1 LRENGD
7 LATIAWDMTNERMI
21 YLTKA
26 QESFLGAQSEFA
38 NGRYNNCAN
47 RCYYSCLQAARA
59 ALHEAGIKPDSPRM
73 AWGHEFIQARFVGEL
88 INRRKRYPT
97 SLRDT
102 LARTLILR
110 QLADYEP
117 DVVSRT
123 QAERSLRRSHEFLS
137 TLLLKGGGAS

>member
-1 LRENGD
+1 
-7 LATIAWDMTNERMI
+7 MTTEQMI
-21 YLTKA
+21 FLTKA

-59 ALHEAGIKPDSPRM
+59 TLHLAGIKPPSTRM
-73 AWGHEFIQARFVGEL
+73 TWGHEFIQAQFVGEL
-88 INRRKRYPT
+88 INRRKRYPP

-110 QLADYEP
+110 QMGDYEP
-117 DVVSRT
+117 DMVSQT
-123 QAERSLRRSHEFLS
+123 QAERTLRRTHDFVN
-137 TLLLKGGGAS
+137 TLVLQGGEAS